1 MDGVHGVTIE
11 EADMALQRNEWNPVR
26 AQQQLKVRGYLGT
39 SHFSLWHGVFCLYL
53 VQPLL
58 FPVWRPQLEQ
68 LYSLSLCSRED
79 CLRILSKYQWNL
91 QLASRYLIRWSREE
105 KAGPR

>member
-1 MDGVHGVTIE
+1 MEGVHGVTIE

-26 AQQQLKVRGYLGT
+26 AQQQLKVGR
-39 SHFSLWHGVFCLYL
+39 YL
-53 VQPLL
+53 VTHHISL
-58 FPVWRPQLEQ
+58 FFAFYSTAFSCFCRPQLEQ

-79 CLRILSKYQWNL
+79 CLRILSRYQWNL

>member
-1 MDGVHGVTIE
+1 MEGVHGVTIE

-26 AQQQLKVRGYLGT
+26 AQQQLKVRR
-39 SHFSLWHGVFCLYL
+39 YL
-53 VQPLL
+53 VTCHISLFLKKYFIQPLL
-58 FPVWRPQLEQ
+58 FPVWHPQLEQ

-79 CLRILSKYQWNL
+79 CLRILSRYQWNL
-91 QLASRYLIRWSREE
+91 QLASRQLIRFSREE